1 LPTCDDSFSETITGL
16 FGTTRIQKII
26 SSVTALKITHFHFT
40 IHVYCSLK
48 HKCIGLSVRKNRD
61 IKPSAGFSTP
71 CSQRTLIPTLLRSI
85 RFDATA
91 YRGQWSAHDQAM
103 TASGAVSWPAPSRPI
118 AIAAVWRCAAAAVA
132 ADADTGGW

>member
-1 LPTCDDSFSETITGL
+1 MYWIVC
-16 FGTTRIQKII
+16 K
-26 SSVTALKITHFHFT
+26 
-40 IHVYCSLK
+40 
-48 HKCIGLSVRKNRD
+48 KNRD

-91 YRGQWSAHDQAM
+91 YRGQWSAQDQAM

-132 ADADTGGW
+132 ADADTVVAGDVVW